1 MRAAAILVAAVL
13 ALLIAAPPTVAR
25 VQMTVGAAPSKFTL
39 RVSRGTA
46 AVDAGVS
53 EMAPATE
60 RKPRSAIGSV
70 IEFAAT
76 AAVAVGL
83 ALVIETFV
91 VKPYTIPSTSMV
103 PTLIRGQRVLVNRLD
118 TSPSLGEI
126 VVFHPPSGAIAQ
138 PPVRRPRPG
147 SRPPAACDR
156 PTAQESTQT
165 FIKRVVGLPG
175 DRISII
181 DGHVIR
187 NGVPENAPTRNRAV
201 GDPTAPSPRPSPSP
215 PATTS

>member
-1 MRAAAILVAAVL
+1 
-13 ALLIAAPPTVAR
+13 
-25 VQMTVGAAPSKFTL
+25 
-39 RVSRGTA
+39 
-46 AVDAGVS
+46 
-53 EMAPATE
+53 MAPATE
-60 RKPRSAIGSV
+60 RKPRSALGSV
-70 IEFAAT
+70 IELAAT

-83 ALVIETFV
+83 ALAIETFV

-138 PPVRRPRPG
+138 PPVCGDPG
-147 SRPPAACDR
+147 QGAGRPAACDR

-187 NGVPENAPTRNRAV
+187 NGVRENAPDAQPCGGGPNCTF
-201 GDPTAPSPRPSPSP
+201 
-215 PATTS
+215 ATTITIPAGHYFMMGDNRGYSDDSRYWGPIPQKWIIGVAFFTYWPPDRVGSL